1 LIRFQGQEKYV
12 RIPEITNFEPNFV
25 KYRDHKGD
33 VVEVQAK
40 SILKNIFFPA
50 LFFP

>member
-25 KYRDHKGD
+25 KIETIK
-33 VVEVQAK
+33 VMWLK
-40 SILKNIFFPA
+40 SKQKVS
-50 LFFP
+50 